1 MGRRADRL
9 LKKLDWKLQSK
20 LEHLTD
26 AALQSSDG
34 VQSIVRVLD
43 QLSGEREGDDVR
55 RAVRAAIFDYQ
66 RKSDESLLGFVLRR
80 ETQFDQAATHGLD
93 VPSAIRGVLLEE
105 GANLSAQGSR
115 T

>member
-26 AALQSSDG
+26 TALQSSDG

-43 QLSGEREGDDVR
+43 QLSGEREGDGVR
-55 RAVRAAIFDYQ
+55 RTVRAAIFDYQ

-80 ETQFDQAATHGLD
+80 ETQFDEAATHGLEI
-93 VPSAIRGVLLEE
+93 PSAIRGVLLEE
-105 GANLSAQGSR
+105 GPTSPHRGSR

>member
-1 MGRRADRL
+1 M
-9 LKKLDWKLQSK
+9 
-20 LEHLTD
+20 
-26 AALQSSDG
+26 
-34 VQSIVRVLD
+34 RVLD

-66 RKSDESLLGFVLRR
+66 RRSGESLLGFVLRR

-93 VPSAIRGVLLEE
+93 IPSAIRGVLLEE
-105 GANLSAQGSR
+105 GPTSPYRGNR